1 MPDWLQAAWDWLLA
15 AANNGPQL
23 PPGETV
29 VLRVALAIV
38 FGLIAAGLYKFL
50 LGPRRKEARSLPTTL
65 VLMAVLIAVV
75 TMVIGNNQ
83 ALAFGL
89 VGALSIVRFR
99 TVVDDTVDTSFVI
112 FSVVLGMAAGTGS
125 AVLAVVLIP
134 AMVVAM
140 LIMLWWDRPRAAP
153 LPVGA
158 LRIKLGLG
166 FDPEI
171 VLKPIFQGECDIAEL
186 RAIETASKGAAVE
199 LTYGLRLKMP
209 LNAFDFVNRLNKMEG
224 VQGVEWKA
232 G

>member
-1 MPDWLQAAWDWLLA
+1 MPDWFQQAWDWLLA
-15 AANNGPQL
+15 AANSGPQL

-29 VLRVALAIV
+29 VLRVGLSIL
-38 FGLIAAGLYKFL
+38 FGLIAAALYKFL
-50 LGPRRKEARSLPTTL
+50 LGPRRKDARSLPTTL
-65 VLMAVLIAVV
+65 VLMCVLIAVV

-125 AVLAVVLIP
+125 AVLAVVLVP
-134 AMVVAM
+134 AMFLAM
-140 LIMLWWDRPRAAP
+140 LIMLWWDRPKMAVV
-153 LPVGA
+153 PVGT

-171 VLKPIFQGECDIAEL
+171 VLKPIFQEEADIAEL
-186 RAIETASKGAAVE
+186 NGIETASKGAAVE
-199 LTYGLRLKMP
+199 LTYGLRLKVP
-209 LNAFDFVNRLNKMEG
+209 LNAFAFVARLNKLEG